1 MSPRVSDFMTPLVH
15 RIEPRA
21 LLAEAKALMEE
32 HGIRHLP
39 VIDGEALVGIL
50 TMSDLYVLESMLSFD
65 ADRSTVGEAMSRDVF
80 TVARDTPLG
89 AVARGMAER
98 QIGSAVVIE
107 AEKPVGIFTA
117 TDGLRALA
125 QILDTR

>member
-1 MSPRVSDFMTPLVH
+1 MSPRVSDFMTPVVH
-15 RIEPRA
+15 RVQPGA

-32 HGIRHLP
+32 HGIRHVP
-39 VIDGEALVGIL
+39 VLDGETLVGML
-50 TMSDLYVLESMLSFD
+50 TMSDLYVLETMLSFD

-80 TVARDTPLG
+80 TVARDAPLG
-89 AVARGMAER
+89 EVARGMAER
-98 QIGSAVVIE
+98 HIGSAVVTE
-107 AEKPVGIFTA
+107 AGKPVGIFTA